1 MLMRLGELLFN
12 GAEVPESVNGGG
24 DQVIARNQLIGGKRI
39 DQALGPDDADI
50 KFNGLFRGILAL
62 VRVRYLENL
71 RRTGE
76 EVDFTYSFFS
86 YRVIVKSFSW
96 NLKQAYQT
104 YYEITLE
111 VIKDL
116 TLPVTVAIPIS
127 ISDAMQTAFT
137 EALDI
142 ATLINNGSVTAQ
154 MAILG
159 AALDAA
165 GDLNSLTVG
174 QITALT
180 SAITNAGNAV
190 QGAINS
196 L

>member
-1 MLMRLGELLFN
+1 MLVRLGELLFN
-12 GAEVPESVNGGG
+12 ASEVPEIINGGG
-24 DQVIARNQLIGGKRI
+24 NQMIARNQLIGGIRV
-39 DQALGPDDADI
+39 DQCLGPDDDDI
-50 KFNGLFRGILAL
+50 KFSGLFRGILAL

-86 YRVIVKSFSW
+86 YRVIVKSFHWS
-96 NLKQAYQT
+96 LKMVYQT
-104 YYEITLE
+104 YYDITLE
-111 VIKDL
+111 VVKDL

-127 ISDAMQTAFT
+127 ISDAIQEAYT
-137 EALDI
+137 EALDL
-142 ATLINNGSVTAQ
+142 ATLSQNGGVLAQ
-154 MAILG
+154 MALLG
-159 AALDAA
+159 AALDTA

-180 SAITNAGNAV
+180 QSIADASNAV
-190 QGAINS
+190 QNAINS